1 MRRAG
6 GVFVGVFL
14 VTGAA
19 QAVIGFI
26 PALPSAPA
34 LVAAEKPTE
43 PVDKK
48 FTGTG
53 KGIRAGSLPKARW
66 EELIN
71 EWGNKCPSL
80 TPAILAA
87 QLHQESIGFKVSVVE
102 GRQDSPVGARGIA
115 QFMPA
120 TWAGHGL
127 DANGDG
133 RRDILDPED
142 AIPSAASYD
151 CAVARDVRNVPGDLT
166 ANMLAAYNAGSHAVK
181 KYQGV
186 PPYKETQG
194 YVKDIKRKAGGY
206 EQ

>member
-6 GVFVGVFL
+6 GVFVGIFL

-19 QAVIGFI
+19 QAVVGFI
-26 PALPSAPA
+26 PVLPSAPA
-34 LVAAEKPTE
+34 LAAAEKPAE
-43 PVDKK
+43 LVDKK
-48 FTGTG
+48 FTGTS
-53 KGIRAGSLPKARW
+53 KGIRSGSLPNKRW

-87 QLHQESIGFKVSVVE
+87 QLHQESIGFKASVVE

-133 RRDILDPED
+133 KRNILDPED

-181 KYQGV
+181 KYQGI